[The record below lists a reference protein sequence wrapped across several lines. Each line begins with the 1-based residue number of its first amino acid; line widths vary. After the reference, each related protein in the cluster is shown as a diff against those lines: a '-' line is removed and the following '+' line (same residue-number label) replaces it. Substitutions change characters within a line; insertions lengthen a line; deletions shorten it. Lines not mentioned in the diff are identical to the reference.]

1 MGEPQ
6 EKPEQAKLEG
16 RAAKRQHLMEDK
28 KFIDKLLGFLNNIET
43 LPTIPPVLFKI
54 NELVKNENV
63 SALEIGKVVE
73 KDANITMLLLK
84 LINSSFYGLKRKIS
98 NVSEAIAYL
107 GMVKLHKIVMGVGI
121 AKSLSG
127 KQLNFFLNRD
137 FWLHSLC
144 VASLART
151 FASFNQNINQE
162 DAFTGGLLHD
172 VGKIILDQYFPD
184 ELKAT
189 IEVLEAKKTTFFDA
203 EILATGTAHT
213 TIGDLIGV
221 KWGLPA
227 SITGCIKNH
236 HRADEMRK
244 DQANSQELLEDT
256 VAFANIIS
264 HRLKLGASG
273 NIELRGVPK
282 NLQKRLSIRR
292 SAVPEIITSFRKQ
305 VPEIKE
311 FIDIL
316 NAK

>member
-189 IEVLEAKKTTFFDA
+189 IEVLEAKKDYFF
-203 EILATGTAHT
+203 
-213 TIGDLIGV
+213 
-221 KWGLPA
+221 
-227 SITGCIKNH
+227 
-236 HRADEMRK
+236 
-244 DQANSQELLEDT
+244 
-256 VAFANIIS
+256 
-264 HRLKLGASG
+264 
-273 NIELRGVPK
+273 
-282 NLQKRLSIRR
+282 
-292 SAVPEIITSFRKQ
+292 
-305 VPEIKE
+305 
-311 FIDIL
+311 
-316 NAK
+316 